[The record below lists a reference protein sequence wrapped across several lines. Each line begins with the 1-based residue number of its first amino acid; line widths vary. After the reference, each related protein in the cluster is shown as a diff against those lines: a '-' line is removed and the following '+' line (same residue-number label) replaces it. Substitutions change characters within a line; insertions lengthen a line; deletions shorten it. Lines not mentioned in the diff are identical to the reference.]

1 MTENESKN
9 KKPQSQPI
17 PVPGGG
23 SELPAELPDYQPPP
37 TSSPPIKS
45 GNSS

>member
-9 KKPQSQPI
+9 KKAQSQPI
-17 PVPGGG
+17 PVPGGD
-23 SELPAELPDYQPPP
+23 SQLPAKLPDYEPVV
-37 TSSPPIKS
+37 SSPPVKS